1 MSQENPQEHK
11 ITKIEAYKV
20 LFNIVWS
27 ILLFLLVIIF
37 NDSRDTLKD
46 LKGDVNDLNKNMI
59 IIIQNNKTLS
69 EKTSDQ
75 ENRIRKLETNRYHSD
90 FVNRGVNS
98 TKKQ

>member
-59 IIIQNNKTLS
+59 IIIQNNKILS

-75 ENRIRKLETNRYHSD
+75 ESRIRTLEKTQTYSDRVNQKL
-90 FVNRGVNS
+90 NS
-98 TKKQ
+98 GRK